1 MSCSVPVENQEIP
14 PEGME
19 VESKMPP
26 DTTDL
31 SGNEATTEKEER
43 EPLTERWQSGKS
55 GAMITADSSGELDI
69 SLPTDQVD
77 NVKKGWSVKRFRG
90 FCGTCVNNNHVQ
102 SFIVFLILINAIMMG
117 VATFDFVTKNSN
129 VSGAFEVTDQVFLI
143 IFTVELCF
151 QFVYHGL
158 SLFTDGWLV
167 FDFVIIVM
175 SWSLA
180 SLRIVRT
187 FRIFRALRLVTR
199 VEVLKNLVTALFSVG
214 PRMCGIGA
222 LLMLI
227 FYIYGVMCTV
237 LFKDLYANDQTDYDY
252 FSRLD
257 RSFWTLFVM
266 MTLDWT
272 NVSRQVMK
280 VYPWSWGV
288 FVSFVMISSFMV
300 YNLVIAVVCDS
311 VAIIEASGKEDN
323 METLQ
328 HGEIENLGHVRELSK
343 RVDVLA
349 AEQTVVLEALLAAL
363 EQAGVESP
371 LLVALSD
378 EVSPS
383 TPTLSKE
390 GTTPKEGGE
399 DEGSVPKLVTPP

>member
-31 SGNEATTEKEER
+31 SGNEATTEKEKR

>member
-43 EPLTERWQSGKS
+43 EPLTERWQAGKS

-167 FDFVIIVM
+167 FDFVIIFM

-383 TPTLSKE
+383 TPTLSKV

-399 DEGSVPKLVTPP
+399 DEESVPKLVTPP

>member
-383 TPTLSKE
+383 TPTLSKV

-399 DEGSVPKLVTPP
+399 DEESVPKLVTPP

>member
-1 MSCSVPVENQEIP
+1 
-14 PEGME
+14 
-19 VESKMPP
+19 MPP
-26 DTTDL
+26 DTMHL
-31 SGNEATTEKEER
+31 SGNEATTEEEKSG
-43 EPLTERWQSGKS
+43 PLTERWQSEK
-55 GAMITADSSGELDI
+55 AVATITEHGCGELDD
-69 SLPTDQVD
+69 SLPTDQAYFVE
-77 NVKKGWSVKRFRG
+77 KGWSVKRFRD
-90 FCGTCVNNNHVQ
+90 FCGTCVNNTHVQ
-102 SFIVFLILINAIMMG
+102 TFIVFLILINAIMMG
-117 VATFDFVTKNSN
+117 IATFDFVTKDPN
-129 VSGAFEVTDQVFLI
+129 VTSLFEVIDFVFLI
-143 IFTVELCF
+143 IFTLELCF
-151 QFVYHGL
+151 QCVYHGF

-167 FDFVIIVM
+167 FDFVIIVI

-180 SLRIVRT
+180 SLRIVRS

-199 VEVLKNLVTALFSVG
+199 IQVLKNLVTALFSVG

-237 LFKDLYANDQTDYDY
+237 LFKDLFANEHTDYDY

-280 VYPWSWGV
+280 VYPSSWAV

-311 VAIIEASGKEDN
+311 VAIIEASNKEDN

-328 HGEIENLGHVRELSK
+328 NEEMENLGHVRELTK
-343 RVDVLA
+343 RVDLLA
-349 AEQTVVLEALLAAL
+349 AQQTVVLEALLTTL
-363 EQAGVESP
+363 KQAGVESP
-371 LLVALSD
+371 LLLALSD
-378 EVSPS
+378 EVSPV
-383 TPTLSKE
+383 TPTLANE
-390 GTTPKEGGE
+390 ATTPNDERGE
-399 DEGSVPKLVTPP
+399 DEESAPRLVTPP